1 MNENFRLSDIVIF
14 SLDES
19 ASQPASQPGSNG
31 HYINI
36 KIMLGQCD

>member
-19 ASQPASQPGSNG
+19 ASQPASPVAMA
-31 HYINI
+31 II
-36 KIMLGQCD
+36 LT